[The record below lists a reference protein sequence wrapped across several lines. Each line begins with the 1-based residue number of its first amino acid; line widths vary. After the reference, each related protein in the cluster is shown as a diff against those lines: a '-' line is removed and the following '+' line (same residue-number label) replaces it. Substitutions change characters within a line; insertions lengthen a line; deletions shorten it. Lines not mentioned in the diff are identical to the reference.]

1 MDFAY
6 TDFAS
11 SLELTCKDWPSS
23 DSCTNN
29 SNLEWMRA
37 GLYSKFIIIIININ
51 IPPPLAI
58 ITHQLLFNSTNINI

>member
-1 MDFAY
+1 
-6 TDFAS
+6 
-11 SLELTCKDWPSS
+11 
-23 DSCTNN
+23 
-29 SNLEWMRA
+29 MRA